1 MEAAVKFVKWVADKF
16 KVVQAKRQQQGRSMF
31 KKSDRSYS
39 GLDYH
44 FEKFRDEKKNGI

>member
-1 MEAAVKFVKWVADKF
+1 MKKKKKKGKKEERKEV
-16 KVVQAKRQQQGRSMF
+16 RRERSHYQSLT
-31 KKSDRSYS
+31 KSDRSYS